1 MDNERRIRLRDK
13 DLAWR
18 ALENEVVVLDLRT
31 SMYLSVNQTGALL
44 WTRLVNGAT
53 EEELVSVLL
62 DAFDVRQ
69 ERADA
74 DVAGFLAI
82 CTDRNWLE
90 PAG

>member
-62 DAFDVRQ
+62 DAFDVGQ
-69 ERADA
+69 ERAHA